1 MADATEIILENFINL
16 LNNTAENSHNTDDVI
31 VKVMEAAAKIANAD
45 GYFFFNVTSGYF
57 LNLLYSRISSLATTI
72 AGTANMRMFPSVY
85 LPDVRD
91 KKDKHP
97 AEICAIN
104 QEIINSS
111 NILNESGVD
120 TSDLA
125 EFDRANDYTTVSA
138 LVFPLFNSKHNV
150 VGVAQFINATD
161 NKGKIINF
169 TQDDQEK
176 MMAMCQIIAIALE
189 RKQLSEAYTQLLE
202 SFVDVL
208 AKAIDAKSPYTGLHC
223 QKVPIITRMLATAAV
238 QETKGPLKNFE
249 MSDNDWYALHIA
261 SWLHDCGK
269 IITPEYIMDKS
280 AKLETINN
288 RIHEIRSRFEILRRD
303 AHIEY
308 LQKRLKNAD
317 TKEKLQA
324 EFVAKVEKMT
334 DDFEFVGKCNI
345 GDEALTKQ
353 DIERL
358 DKIAEEYSFVRYFSR
373 MTGLSWGEKKL
384 INTPSTYINPE
395 VEHVLQDRPEQVAGP
410 YNQGELTNIK
420 IKQGTINN
428 AERQKI
434 NEHIVTTINMLK
446 NLPFPP
452 ELANIVEYAG
462 AHHERVDGKGYPNG
476 LTGEQM
482 SIPAKIMAIADV
494 YEALTAKDR
503 PYKEPKKLSQ
513 VLKIMQEMKNTGHLD
528 PDLYELFIK
537 SGVYMDYAKEY
548 IDKNQIDDINPEEFL

>member
-57 LNLLYSRISSLATTI
+57 LNLLYSRINSLATTI

-176 MMAMCQIIAIALE
+176 MMAMCQIMAIALE

-223 QKVPIITRMLATAAV
+223 QKVPIITRMLATASV

>member
-1 MADATEIILENFINL
+1 MANSTEMLLENFVTL
-16 LNNTAENSHNTDDVI
+16 AKGLADGGQSVDDI
-31 VKVMEAAAKIANAD
+31 IAKAMEVAANISNAD
-45 GYFFFNVTSGYF
+45 GCFFFHVTPGQYI
-57 LNLLYSRISSLATTI
+57 NLVYSKINSLATSVS
-72 AGTANMRMFPSVY
+72 GTANMRLFPSVS
-85 LPDVRD
+85 VAEIKD
-91 KKDKHP
+91 KKNKRP
-97 AEICAIN
+97 AELCAVN

-111 NILNESGVD
+111 NIFNEPNVD
-120 TSDLA
+120 VDVLR
-125 EFDRANDYTTVSA
+125 EFDENNNYTTLSVLA
-138 LVFPLFNSKHNV
+138 FPLFGGKHNV
-150 VGVAQFINATD
+150 IGVAQFINATD
-161 NKGKIINF
+161 DKGKIINF

-176 MMAMCQIIAIALE
+176 MMAVCQVIAVALE
-189 RKQLSEAYTQLLE
+189 RKQLSESYTQLLE
-202 SFVDVL
+202 AFVDVM

-269 IITPEYIMDKS
+269 IITPEYIVDKA
-280 AKLETINN
+280 AKLETIQN
-288 RIHEIRSRFEILRRD
+288 RIHEIRTRFEVLRRD

-308 LQKRLKNAD
+308 LQKRLNNVD
-317 TKEKLQA
+317 TKENLQA
-324 EFVAKVEKMT
+324 EFVAKVKQLT

-345 GDEALTKQ
+345 GDEPLTKQ
-353 DIERL
+353 DMERL
-358 DKIAEEYSFVRYFSR
+358 DKIAERSFVRYFSR
-373 MTGLSWGEKKL
+373 MAGLSWGERKL
-384 INTPSTYINPE
+384 INTPSTYTNPE
-395 VEHVLQDRPEQVAGP
+395 VEYVLQDRPEQVAGP

-420 IKQGTINN
+420 IKQGTIND

-513 VLKIMQEMKNTGHLD
+513 VLRIMQEMKNTGHLD

-537 SGVYMDYAKEY
+537 SGVYLDYAKEY
-548 IDKNQIDDINPEEFL
+548 IDKDQIDDINPEEFL

>member
-1 MADATEIILENFINL
+1 MADSTEIFLKNFIEL
-16 LNNTAENSHNTDDVI
+16 STCLAEGDYTIDEI
-31 VKVMEAAAKIANAD
+31 IAKVMDVAAGISNAD
-45 GYFFFNVTSGYF
+45 GYFFFNVTSGHF
-57 LNLLYSRISSLATTI
+57 INLLYSKIKSLAT
-72 AGTANMRMFPSVY
+72 AVSGTSNMRMFPSVY
-85 LPDVRD
+85 LPDIKD
-91 KKDKHP
+91 KKNKRP

-111 NILNESGVD
+111 NIFNEPNVD
-120 TSDLA
+120 ADVFR
-125 EFDRANDYTTVSA
+125 EFDKDNDYNTVSA
-138 LVFPLFNSKHNV
+138 LVFPLFNSKKIV
-150 VGVAQFINATD
+150 IGVAQFINATD
-161 NKGKIINF
+161 EKGKIINF
-169 TQDDQEK
+169 TQEDQAK
-176 MMAMCQIIAIALE
+176 MMAVCQIIALALE

-238 QETKGPLKNFE
+238 QETEGPLKNFE

-269 IITPEYIMDKS
+269 IITPEYIIDKS

-288 RIHEIRSRFEILRRD
+288 RIHEIRNRFEILRRD

-308 LQKRLKNAD
+308 LQKRLNNID
-317 TKEKLQA
+317 TKENLQA
-324 EFVAKVEKMT
+324 EFVAKVESLV
-334 DDFEFVGKCNI
+334 DDFEFVGRCNI
-345 GDEALTKQ
+345 GDEPLTKQ
-353 DIERL
+353 DMDRL
-358 DKIAEEYSFVRYFSR
+358 DKIAERSFVRYFNR
-373 MTGLSWGEKKL
+373 MIGLSWGEKKL
-384 INTPSTYINPE
+384 INTPSTYTNPE
-395 VEHVLQDRPEQVAGP
+395 VEYVLQDRPEQVAGP

-420 IKQGTINN
+420 IKQGTIND

-513 VLKIMQEMKNTGHLD
+513 VLRIMQEMKNTGHLD

-537 SGVYMDYAKEY
+537 SGVYLDYAKEY
-548 IDKNQIDDINPEEFL
+548 IDKDQIDDINPEEFL

>member
-1 MADATEIILENFINL
+1 MADSTEIFLKNFIEL
-16 LNNTAENSHNTDDVI
+16 STCLAEGDYTIDEI
-31 VKVMEAAAKIANAD
+31 IAKVMDVAAGISNAD
-45 GYFFFNVTSGYF
+45 GYFFFNVTSGHF
-57 LNLLYSRISSLATTI
+57 INLLYSKIKSLAT
-72 AGTANMRMFPSVY
+72 AVSGTSNMRMFPSVY
-85 LPDVRD
+85 LPDIKD
-91 KKDKHP
+91 KKNKRP

-111 NILNESGVD
+111 NIFNEPNVD
-120 TSDLA
+120 ADVLR
-125 EFDRANDYTTVSA
+125 EFDKDNDYNTVSA
-138 LVFPLFNSKHNV
+138 LVFPLFNSKKIV
-150 VGVAQFINATD
+150 IGVAQFINATD
-161 NKGKIINF
+161 EKGKIINF
-169 TQDDQEK
+169 TQEDQAK
-176 MMAMCQIIAIALE
+176 MMAVCQIIALALE

-202 SFVDVL
+202 AFVDVM

-238 QETKGPLKNFE
+238 QETEGPLKNFE

-269 IITPEYIMDKS
+269 IITPEYIIDKS

-288 RIHEIRSRFEILRRD
+288 RIHEIRNRFEILRRD

-308 LQKRLKNAD
+308 LQKRLNNID
-317 TKEKLQA
+317 TKENLQA
-324 EFVAKVEKMT
+324 EFVAKVESLV
-334 DDFEFVGKCNI
+334 DDFEFVGRCNI
-345 GDEALTKQ
+345 GDEPLTKQ
-353 DIERL
+353 DMDRL
-358 DKIAEEYSFVRYFSR
+358 DKIAERSFVRYFNR
-373 MTGLSWGEKKL
+373 MIGLSWGEKKL
-384 INTPSTYINPE
+384 INTPSTYTNPE
-395 VEHVLQDRPEQVAGP
+395 VEYVLQDRPEQVAGP

-420 IKQGTINN
+420 IKQGTIND

-513 VLKIMQEMKNTGHLD
+513 VLRIMQEMKNTGHLD

-537 SGVYMDYAKEY
+537 SGVYLDYAKEY
-548 IDKNQIDDINPEEFL
+548 IDKDQIDDINPEEFL

>member
-1 MADATEIILENFINL
+1 MADSTEIFLKNFIEL
-16 LNNTAENSHNTDDVI
+16 STCLAEGDYTIDEI
-31 VKVMEAAAKIANAD
+31 IAKVMDVAAGISNAD
-45 GYFFFNVTSGYF
+45 GYFFFNVTSGHF
-57 LNLLYSRISSLATTI
+57 INLLYSKIKSLAT
-72 AGTANMRMFPSVY
+72 AVSGTSNMRMFPSVY
-85 LPDVRD
+85 LPDIKD
-91 KKDKHP
+91 KKNKRP

-111 NILNESGVD
+111 NIFNEPNVD
-120 TSDLA
+120 ADVLR
-125 EFDRANDYTTVSA
+125 EFDKDNDYNTVSA
-138 LVFPLFNSKHNV
+138 LVFPLFNSKKIV
-150 VGVAQFINATD
+150 IGVAQFINATD
-161 NKGKIINF
+161 EKGKIINF
-169 TQDDQEK
+169 TQEDQAK
-176 MMAMCQIIAIALE
+176 MMAVCQIIALALE

-238 QETKGPLKNFE
+238 QETEGPLKNFE

-269 IITPEYIMDKS
+269 IITPEYIIDKS

-288 RIHEIRSRFEILRRD
+288 RIHEIRNRFEILRRD

-308 LQKRLKNAD
+308 LQKRLNNID
-317 TKEKLQA
+317 TKENLQA
-324 EFVAKVEKMT
+324 EFVAKVESLV
-334 DDFEFVGKCNI
+334 DDFEFVGRCNI
-345 GDEALTKQ
+345 GDEPLTKQ
-353 DIERL
+353 DMDRL
-358 DKIAEEYSFVRYFSR
+358 DKIAERSFVRYFNR
-373 MTGLSWGEKKL
+373 MIGLSWGEKKL
-384 INTPSTYINPE
+384 INTPSTYTNPE
-395 VEHVLQDRPEQVAGP
+395 VEYVLQDRPEQVAGP

-420 IKQGTINN
+420 IKQGTIND

-513 VLKIMQEMKNTGHLD
+513 VLRIMQEMKNTGHLD

-537 SGVYMDYAKEY
+537 SGVYLDYAKEY
-548 IDKNQIDDINPEEFL
+548 IDKDQIDDINPEEFL

>member
-1 MADATEIILENFINL
+1 MANSTEMLLENFVTL
-16 LNNTAENSHNTDDVI
+16 AKDLADGGQSVDDI
-31 VKVMEAAAKIANAD
+31 IAKAMEVAANISNAD
-45 GYFFFNVTSGYF
+45 GCFFFHVTPGQYI
-57 LNLLYSRISSLATTI
+57 NLVYSKINSLATSVS
-72 AGTANMRMFPSVY
+72 GTANMRLFPSVS
-85 LPDVRD
+85 VAEIKD
-91 KKDKHP
+91 KKNKRP
-97 AEICAIN
+97 AELCAVN

-111 NILNESGVD
+111 NIFNEPNVD
-120 TSDLA
+120 VDVLR
-125 EFDRANDYTTVSA
+125 EFDENNNYTTLSVLA
-138 LVFPLFNSKHNV
+138 FPLFGGKHNV
-150 VGVAQFINATD
+150 IGVAQFINATD
-161 NKGKIINF
+161 DKGKIINF

-176 MMAMCQIIAIALE
+176 MMAVCQVIAVALE
-189 RKQLSEAYTQLLE
+189 RKQLSESYTQLLE
-202 SFVDVL
+202 AFVDVM

-238 QETKGPLKNFE
+238 QETEGPLKNFE

-269 IITPEYIMDKS
+269 IITPEYIVDKA
-280 AKLETINN
+280 AKLETIQN
-288 RIHEIRSRFEILRRD
+288 RIHEIRTRFEVLRRD

-308 LQKRLKNAD
+308 LQKRLNNVD
-317 TKEKLQA
+317 TKENLQA
-324 EFVAKVEKMT
+324 EFVAKVKQLT

-345 GDEALTKQ
+345 GDEPLTKQ
-353 DIERL
+353 DMERL
-358 DKIAEEYSFVRYFSR
+358 DKIAERSFVRYFSR
-373 MTGLSWGEKKL
+373 MAGLSWGERKL
-384 INTPSTYINPE
+384 INTPSTYTNPE
-395 VEHVLQDRPEQVAGP
+395 VEYVLQDRPEQVAGP

-420 IKQGTINN
+420 IKQGTIND

-513 VLKIMQEMKNTGHLD
+513 VLRIMQEMKNTGHLD

-537 SGVYMDYAKEY
+537 SGVYLDYAKEY
-548 IDKNQIDDINPEEFL
+548 IDKDQIDDINPEEFL